1 VSLTNEANVPPP
13 GSPRPLQ
20 PGIGPLTTDLSF
32 DKVAVIQGSQ
42 LESTNERRAI
52 VAAGH
57 ESPTI
62 RIAIIDDH
70 PVFRLGLKR
79 ALEREPDL
87 EIAWE
92 LSSASNLDTLMRRTP
107 VDLILMDFYMGSGKD
122 GISATRDV
130 MERWPGVKVVVI
142 SASVDAGSSLASTKA
157 GADGF
162 LNKATP
168 IAEMIKF
175 IRRVVGG
182 DARKREAAKGPIE
195 RRGRSTA
202 KSAPGTLKVERR
214 IGGLSPRQREVLDE
228 LRLGRT
234 NRDIAE
240 QLGISIATVNKH
252 VHEVL
257 KVLKVRNRTQA
268 AAAGRRPET

>member
-1 VSLTNEANVPPP
+1 
-13 GSPRPLQ
+13 
-20 PGIGPLTTDLSF
+20 
-32 DKVAVIQGSQ
+32 VIDREEVREG
-42 LESTNERRAI
+42 AI
-52 VAAGH
+52 VAAGQ
-57 ESPTI
+57 ELPTI
-62 RIAIIDDH
+62 RIGIVDDH
-70 PVFRLGLKR
+70 PIFRLGLKR

-87 EIAWE
+87 EVTWE
-92 LSSASNLDTLMRRTP
+92 LSSASNIDALMRRTP
-107 VDLILMDFYMGSGKD
+107 VALILMDLYMGSGRD

-142 SASVDAGSSLASTKA
+142 SASVDAGSGLASTKA

-162 LNKATP
+162 LNKAMP
-168 IAEMIKF
+168 VAEMVKF

-182 DARKREAAKGPIE
+182 DTRRRDATKGPIE

-202 KSAPGTLKVERR
+202 KSTPRSVKVERR

-240 QLGISIATVNKH
+240 HMGISIATVNKH

>member
-1 VSLTNEANVPPP
+1 M
-13 GSPRPLQ
+13 
-20 PGIGPLTTDLSF
+20 
-32 DKVAVIQGSQ
+32 
-42 LESTNERRAI
+42 
-52 VAAGH
+52 H
-57 ESPTI
+57 
-62 RIAIIDDH
+62 
-70 PVFRLGLKR
+70 
-79 ALEREPDL
+79 
-87 EIAWE
+87 
-92 LSSASNLDTLMRRTP
+92 RTP
-107 VDLILMDFYMGSGKD
+107 VDLILMDLYMGSGKD
-122 GISATRDV
+122 GFAATRDV

-195 RRGRSTA
+195 RRGRLTA
-202 KSAPGTLKVERR
+202 KSAPGSLTVERP